1 MKVEE
6 VVRGL
11 LTSKFGVEVSAIE
24 PHVPLRRLRM
34 DSLALEELRLLVEER
49 LDVDLDAVELTSRDT
64 VGHLVRAVQSAARSE
79 KAA

>member
-6 VVRGL
+6 VVRCL
-11 LTSKFGVEVSAIE
+11 LTDKFGVDASDIE
-24 PHVPLRRLRM
+24 SHVPLRRLRM

-64 VGHLVRAVQSAARSE
+64 VGHLLGAVQSAARNGGT
-79 KAA
+79 A